1 MKAYP
6 ITEDELDR
14 IADLGLYSTICFSVA
29 GAFIGLAINFQK
41 DQLLSTDMAPG
52 VGETWEILKLL
63 SFAIAVVAG
72 LLGAFLTYRR
82 RGQVQ
87 RIKQESLFA

>member
-29 GAFIGLAINFQK
+29 GACFGLAINFQK
-41 DQLLSTDMAPG
+41 DQMLNAVMAPG
-52 VGETWEILKLL
+52 VGETWEILKWL
-63 SFAIAVVAG
+63 SVGVAVLACF
-72 LLGAFLTYRR
+72 LGVVLTRRR
-82 RGQVQ
+82 RGQVH
-87 RIKQESLFA
+87 RIKQESSFA